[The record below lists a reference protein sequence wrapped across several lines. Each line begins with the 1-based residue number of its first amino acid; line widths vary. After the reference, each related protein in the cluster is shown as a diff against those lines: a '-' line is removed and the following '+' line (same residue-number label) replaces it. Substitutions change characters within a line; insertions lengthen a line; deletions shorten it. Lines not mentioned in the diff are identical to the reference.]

1 MTVPVELRHILTGQI
16 KRSAGTTDWDEAER
30 RLPEL
35 AMQLRQMVRDAKS
48 ALDSQSLR
56 DEVRELAINLK
67 REKEFDL
74 EGAGPEKLVQ
84 ILRQLLLSENYDI
97 TQIGK
102 FNLKSLLQDQ
112 QRLPAKFNR
121 IDKETRASSIK
132 KVRRLLGELDASENS
147 FNALAVS

>member
-1 MTVPVELRHILTGQI
+1 MKEYKATIRSVKGRLYVCMTVPEELRHILTGQI
-16 KRSAGTTDWDEAER
+16 KRSTGTTDWDEAER

-35 AMQLRQMVRDAKS
+35 AMQLRQMVSDAKS

-97 TQIGK
+97 THTGLSGLSVTIW
-102 FNLKSLLQDQ
+102 
-112 QRLPAKFNR
+112 
-121 IDKETRASSIK
+121 
-132 KVRRLLGELDASENS
+132 
-147 FNALAVS
+147 

>member
-1 MTVPVELRHILTGQI
+1 MKGRLYVCMTVPLELRHIFTGQI

-74 EGAGPEKLVQ
+74 EEAGLERLVQ

-97 TQIGK
+97 THIGK
-102 FNLKSLLQDQ
+102 VNLKSLLQSQ
-112 QRLPAKFNR
+112 
-121 IDKETRASSIK
+121 
-132 KVRRLLGELDASENS
+132 
-147 FNALAVS
+147 

>member
-1 MTVPVELRHILTGQI
+1 MKGKLYVCMTVPEELRHILTGQI
-16 KRSAGTTDWDEAER
+16 KRSTGTTDRDEAER

-35 AMQLRQMVRDAKS
+35 AMQLRKMVSDAKS

-97 TQIGK
+97 THIGK
-102 FNLKSLLQDQ
+102 FNLKSLLKP
-112 QRLPAKFNR
+112 L
-121 IDKETRASSIK
+121 K
-132 KVRRLLGELDASENS
+132 K
-147 FNALAVS
+147 